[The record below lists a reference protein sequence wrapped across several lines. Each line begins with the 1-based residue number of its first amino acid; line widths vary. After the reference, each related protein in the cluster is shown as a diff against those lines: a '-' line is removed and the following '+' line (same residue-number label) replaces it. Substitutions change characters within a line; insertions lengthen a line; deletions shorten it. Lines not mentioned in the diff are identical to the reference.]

1 MFNSQSKKIGFRLFS
16 SNNEKSISE
25 DQWVDLIRSGDSSA
39 FELMFRSYYPR
50 LCQFAYRSIRSTEA
64 AEDLVQSVFLNIW
77 KNRRDWNPRCKPCMY
92 LYKAT
97 RNQVINYLKH
107 KNVENLAEFVDVFS
121 IQIEKRTP
129 EDTFREKQCS
139 EAIYK
144 SVNRLPER
152 CRLIFLMKKEDG
164 LTYNEISEIL
174 GISVKTVETQ
184 MGRALR
190 FLRENLTEYT

>member
-1 MFNSQSKKIGFRLFS
+1 MGNSRFHINGFRFFS

-77 KNRRDWNPRCKPCMY
+77 KNRRDWKPRCTPCMY

-97 RNQVINYLKH
+97 KNQVINYLKH
-107 KNVENLAEFVDVFS
+107 KNVEKLAEYVDVYS
-121 IQIEKRTP
+121 IQTEKHTP
-129 EDTFREKQCS
+129 EHTFREKQCS

-144 SVNRLPER
+144 AINRLPDR

-184 MGRALR
+184 MGRAFR